1 MVYSL
6 TNIGKPRVEKKFLAY
21 TSLTNS
27 ATREW
32 KDFDIDRTIVI
43 DDFENKVTCQV
54 DFIDDKDYSITRQTM
69 DIPITHTDGCGMI
82 DPELSRRNFMVRL
95 PFVKGLLCSFPFRR
109 FIEDNNCVP
118 IIKDIYGEE
127 HNIIEENI
135 QVIFTKSQFKMYKY
149 YKDWNEY
156 KEKFKMY
163 RCQAGVCNEEENY
176 VPHSKINY
184 QMLQTLYDMTDDEIK
199 AIASESVNQIN
210 GICTDAQSMLRAFG
224 AADLERCKTGFQ
236 RSLNIYPELLS
247 DNYTRETLKDI
258 KNNLEN
264 ELYSGRLKLDCKY
277 SFVVPDLYAACEYWF
292 LHINDPKGLLRNGE
306 VSCRL
311 YKNGIE
317 LDCLRSPH
325 LYIEHAIQNNVVDGT
340 TKEWFTTDA
349 VYASC
354 HSPISKI
361 LQFDS
366 DGDKLLLVNNATIIN
381 AAKRVSKDVVPLYYN
396 MGKAGAVQLNA
407 DTIYEGLMLAYTSGN
422 IGSPSNDITKIWNS
436 GEITEEKKKAVKWLC
451 ADVNYTIDYAK
462 TLYKPKRPDYVNDII
477 MGYTKSHV
485 PAFFKYAKQKDAS
498 QVESE
503 TDSVVDRLHQLFP
516 KKRFNFYFR
525 KTAVGKF
532 NYRLLLKNPI
542 DSYDEELANKF
553 TELVSTLKFNRSDDE
568 TLSNYLAV
576 FDAVRDEMNRICSDI
591 DYVVDNLVLY
601 MFSTSKKNKKK
612 AFWTIYGDV
621 VYEHL
626 RENLEANTGICRVC
640 GKRFYR
646 QGRYKV
652 HCPVCAKH
660 HKIEKK
666 KKTITCVDCGKKVQI
681 SSKARKRIRCDE
693 CLKAHKQKLNRQRQQ
708 KFRDKITHTEEVN
721 N

>member
-1 MVYSL
+1 MIWSIPL

-21 TSLTNS
+21 TALANS

-32 KDFDIDRTIVI
+32 KRFDIDRAIVV

-69 DIPITHTDGCGMI
+69 DIPITHTDGCGMML
-82 DPELSRRNFMVRL
+82 PEVSKRNFMARL
-95 PFVKGLLCSFPFRR
+95 PFVKGLLVSFDFRK
-109 FIEDNNCVP
+109 FISDNNCIPV
-118 IIKDIYGEE
+118 IKDIYGQE

-135 QVIFTKSQFKMYKY
+135 QIIFCKSQFKLWKY
-149 YKDWNEY
+149 WPSWKQYQED
-156 KEKFKMY
+156 FKTY
-163 RCQAGVCNEEENY
+163 QCQAGICNDEEIFI
-176 VPHSKINY
+176 PHSKINY
-184 QMLQTLYDMTDDEIK
+184 QMLQTLYDMSDDELK
-199 AIASESVNQIN
+199 AIAADTVNQIN
-210 GICTDAQSMLRAFG
+210 ALCTDVTSMLRAFG
-224 AADLERCKTGFQ
+224 AADLAKCKNGFQ

-247 DNYTRETLKDI
+247 DSYSREMLKDI

-366 DGDKLLLVNNATIIN
+366 DGDKLLLVNNQTIIN
-381 AAKRVSKDVVPLYYN
+381 AAKRVSQDVVPLYYN

-451 ADVNYTIDYAK
+451 ADVNYTID
-462 TLYKPKRPDYVNDII
+462 
-477 MGYTKSHV
+477 
-485 PAFFKYAKQKDAS
+485 
-498 QVESE
+498 
-503 TDSVVDRLHQLFP
+503 
-516 KKRFNFYFR
+516 
-525 KTAVGKF
+525 
-532 NYRLLLKNPI
+532 
-542 DSYDEELANKF
+542 
-553 TELVSTLKFNRSDDE
+553 
-568 TLSNYLAV
+568 
-576 FDAVRDEMNRICSDI
+576 
-591 DYVVDNLVLY
+591 
-601 MFSTSKKNKKK
+601 
-612 AFWTIYGDV
+612 
-621 VYEHL
+621 
-626 RENLEANTGICRVC
+626 
-640 GKRFYR
+640 
-646 QGRYKV
+646 
-652 HCPVCAKH
+652 
-660 HKIEKK
+660 
-666 KKTITCVDCGKKVQI
+666 
-681 SSKARKRIRCDE
+681 
-693 CLKAHKQKLNRQRQQ
+693 
-708 KFRDKITHTEEVN
+708 
-721 N
+721 